1 MSLAAA
7 GLQDIVVFG
16 GGTNGSYNTL
26 SSVEIYNVTSR
37 AWTRNSSALSVPRAF
52 LAAASAGDAILFA
65 GGTSASLVFS
75 SAADLYNITT
85 NTWSPIANLS
95 VARDQL
101 AGASAGD
108 LILFGGGLI
117 SSTTIKSSAVDIYDV
132 KTGQWLPPSNLSVA
146 RGALAAV
153 GVKNYV
159 LFAGGADEALPY
171 SDVVDI
177 YNVDTRQWLNFTVNL
192 SMGRCYLS
200 AASAG
205 DLAFFVGGYNGS
217 YVDVVDIFNVSSMT
231 WLPPTTL
238 SEARGDT
245 AAASTSSRVLVGG
258 GVKSGAF
265 SNIVDIFDVNNS
277 PLSAPPLPQC
287 SPIPSPRPSPTPR
300 PTSGNPPPPAGVTT
314 PPPSTAGVNIPLVAG
329 ISGGVAVVVLA
340 VLVVLLVVWK
350 RRRNRQ
356 NLRGTHTL
364 NGNNNSYDKY
374 LTLCAPQDQ
383 WLHSKSPII
392 SQLNERSPEHALA
405 LALFKQLDGSRLIEC
420 GSVKSISAI
429 MNGRFNINF
438 TNQLLTLQQR
448 HLKDP
453 HLFSKMGWLE
463 KADRVDLRRWVIHE
477 FGSLA
482 QRYPWNKID
491 ESCPVIPFVHGTSGA
506 VARKIIDNGFSTLS
520 SLDAGFYGSG
530 MYFTSSSLY
539 ALPYFSAKP
548 DPAILICLVV
558 PGNPYPV
565 VEAKGEEKS
574 FLGRPLIGGYQ
585 SNYVLTTKDGNP
597 CATRMQPGTFYD
609 ELVIG
614 QESQVVPI
622 FLVEFEQAKLAPL
635 ARSFQREVAH

>member
-1 MSLAAA
+1 MRAWSFLLVLLGLPFLPFAQPPVSNISAASLTLKRGNLAAASAGNYILFGGGTNTTHRQAVVDIYNVTSQNWLCPLSLAAPRMSLAAA

-26 SSVEIYNVTSR
+26 SSVEIYNVTS
-37 AWTRNSSALSVPRAF
+37 
-52 LAAASAGDAILFA
+52 
-65 GGTSASLVFS
+65 
-75 SAADLYNITT
+75 
-85 NTWSPIANLS
+85 
-95 VARDQL
+95 
-101 AGASAGD
+101 
-108 LILFGGGLI
+108 
-117 SSTTIKSSAVDIYDV
+117 
-132 KTGQWLPPSNLSVA
+132 
-146 RGALAAV
+146 
-153 GVKNYV
+153 
-159 LFAGGADEALPY
+159 
-171 SDVVDI
+171 
-177 YNVDTRQWLNFTVNL
+177 
-192 SMGRCYLS
+192 
-200 AASAG
+200 
-205 DLAFFVGGYNGS
+205 
-217 YVDVVDIFNVSSMT
+217 
-231 WLPPTTL
+231 
-238 SEARGDT
+238 
-245 AAASTSSRVLVGG
+245 
-258 GVKSGAF
+258 
-265 SNIVDIFDVNNS
+265 
-277 PLSAPPLPQC
+277 
-287 SPIPSPRPSPTPR
+287 
-300 PTSGNPPPPAGVTT
+300 
-314 PPPSTAGVNIPLVAG
+314 NIPLVAG

-453 HLFSKMGWLE
+453 HLFSKMDWLE

-482 QRYPWNKID
+482 QRYHWNKID